1 MSYRRHT
8 LVKPEPLRIGEHV
21 VDLVVL
27 EKTGRKI
34 IGKVSSL
41 CELTVN
47 GVKRACAVVRG
58 GGGVAEAWVVC
69 DELHRWRRALDSEVA
84 SPPTV
89 LPVDDCGEP

>member
-1 MSYRRHT
+1 MSYARHT

-34 IGKVSSL
+34 FGVVSSL

-47 GVKRACAVVRG
+47 GVKLACAVVRG
-58 GGGVAEAWVVC
+58 PGENPAAADAWVVC
-69 DELHRWRRALDSEVA
+69 DELQRWRRALPSEVA
-84 SPPTV
+84 S
-89 LPVDDCGEP
+89 